1 MHSPR
6 LSVAPRDSGVQV
18 SDLIETCQELR
29 DIAQWYHKLN
39 HELQPGRS
47 GERTTRSVPG
57 PRLPLRVDVLD
68 TMVAIQSDT
77 IGWEVFLRV
86 ETNQPGIPNGDTV
99 RSLFWV
105 ADALEKWP
113 ADSRPKW
120 LESLVDTV
128 SGRHTQVKILL
139 GLEQRPLTA
148 RLKCPYCEQRLVIK
162 LDQGLLLCRNRACRC
177 AAEDCPCANGKG
189 HLWKET
195 DWPRLGL
202 MLDTPSD
209 VDAS

>member
-1 MHSPR
+1 M
-6 LSVAPRDSGVQV
+6 

-77 IGWEVFLRV
+77 ISWEVFLRV
-86 ETNQPGIPNGDTV
+86 ETNQPGIPNGDPV

-113 ADSRPKW
+113 ADKRPKW
-120 LESLVDTV
+120 LELLVDTV

-162 LDQGLLLCRNRACRC
+162 LDQGLLLCRNRA
-177 AAEDCPCANGKG
+177 
-189 HLWKET
+189 
-195 DWPRLGL
+195 
-202 MLDTPSD
+202 
-209 VDAS
+209 